1 MYVRDKFRGQG
12 VGDMLVA
19 GALSHAR
26 QEVEQVVLT
35 VNAEN
40 RPAILLYERHGF
52 RTYGRM
58 PRSIRLGERYYD
70 ELEMI
75 CLFSPDA

>member
-1 MYVRDKFRGQG
+1 MPKTDQRFCSMSD
-12 VGDMLVA
+12 
-19 GALSHAR
+19 
-26 QEVEQVVLT
+26 
-35 VNAEN
+35 N
-40 RPAILLYERHGF
+40 GF

-58 PRSIRLGERYYD
+58 PRSIRIGERYYD